1 MSCITPCPNGTAV
14 CEGAKAIGRV
24 GLVVGAHRELSQAF
38 DSAGARAL
46 EVASAGNYCIFRP
59 RQICRGADQRCQ
71 CSGKDLEFCCRPMH
85 GASKSL
91 EVWRECRVRHTGH
104 ERA

>member
-24 GLVVGAHRELSQAF
+24 GLVVGAHRELSQGF

-46 EVASAGNYCIFRP
+46 EVASGGDYCN
-59 RQICRGADQRCQ
+59 
-71 CSGKDLEFCCRPMH
+71 
-85 GASKSL
+85 
-91 EVWRECRVRHTGH
+91 V
-104 ERA
+104 